1 MELPTKQRTVGSS
14 QGNLEALEILVTRI
28 NKTNRRRNRTLVT
41 RVLEGT
47 IRRKAKATVK
57 AKEKATVKAKEKAK
71 EKPMKLMLLMR
82 P

>member
-1 MELPTKQRTVGSS
+1 MGPPIKQRTVGSL

-28 NKTNRRRNRTLVT
+28 NRTNRKHNRTLVT

-47 IRRKAKATVK
+47 IRRKAKAAVK
-57 AKEKATVKAKEKAK
+57 AKEQVK